1 MSRKLILIAVVVFGA
16 AVLTLPLLAQGP
28 QTHAGSGPH
37 GIMSHAGRG
46 PGLGVA
52 ASQLDLAG
60 KTVLEGVVD
69 GISMGRGQGTP
80 SFTMVADGKK
90 VSIVTSPYR
99 ALLDANYKI
108 SIGDRMNVVA
118 FPFVDLVDIYAAAE
132 LKNLTTGVVLT
143 LRDAN
148 GVPLLSNGDCAN
160 CPYHSATQPHK

>member
-1 MSRKLILIAVVVFGA
+1 MARKLTLIAVVLFSA
-16 AVLTLPLLAQGP
+16 AILTLPLLAQAP
-28 QTHAGSGPH
+28 QSHLGSGPH
-37 GIMSHAGRG
+37 GTMSHAGRG
-46 PGLGVA
+46 PGLGAA
-52 ASQLDLAG
+52 ASHLDLAG

-90 VSIVTSPYR
+90 VTIVTSPYR
-99 ALLDANYKI
+99 AVLDANYKI

-118 FPFVDLVDIYAAAE
+118 YPFVDLVDTYAAAE

-148 GVPLLSNGDCAN
+148 GVPLMGNGDCAN
-160 CPYHSATQPHK
+160 CPYHPATQPHN